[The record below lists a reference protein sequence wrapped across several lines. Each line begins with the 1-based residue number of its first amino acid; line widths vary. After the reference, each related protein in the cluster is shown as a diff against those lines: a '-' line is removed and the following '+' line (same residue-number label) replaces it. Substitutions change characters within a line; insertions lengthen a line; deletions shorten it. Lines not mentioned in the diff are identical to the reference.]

1 MWLRKKEKTEVLGGL
16 LWGWQPAEL
25 LPCRREAKLSS
36 FPWLAS
42 PATAC
47 AASRQDARGHEGT
60 AGATARFPQV
70 PSSAVTGSGSE
81 MTFPRCSPVGCCF
94 SLCVLA
100 SSPSIPHRGCSKR
113 SRALQQGRKKMLEL
127 LSWEVKCPKM
137 ALWWLFWSC
146 HCQQKGKKKK
156 K

>member
-1 MWLRKKEKTEVLGGL
+1 MWLRKKENTEVLGGL

-47 AASRQDARGHEGT
+47 AASRQDAGGHEGT
-60 AGATARFPQV
+60 AGATARFPQA

-94 SLCVLA
+94 SLWVLA
-100 SSPSIPHRGCSKR
+100 SSPSIPHRGCCKR
-113 SRALQQGRKKMLEL
+113 SRSLQQERKKCWNC
-127 LSWEVKCPKM
+127 SAGRSSVPRW
-137 ALWWLFWSC
+137 
-146 HCQQKGKKKK
+146 HCGGFFGAVTASRRGKNK
-156 K
+156 